1 MDSSKQTKRKWHC
14 QSKAPT
20 HKQEGEEITEVSR
33 AIRKE
38 SNNYDCLTKQIKL
51 SHEGLTKLINNKQA
65 RIMFG
70 FLKKFGQPIHF
81 YIEFE
86 RTNQSS
92 KFCNQR

>member
-1 MDSSKQTKRKWHC
+1 MDSSKQTKRKWYC

-20 HKQEGEEITEVSR
+20 HKQEGEEITEVSK

-38 SNNYDCLTKQIKL
+38 SNNYDCLTKQMKL

-65 RIMFG
+65 RIHVWFSQENWSAYS
-70 FLKKFGQPIHF
+70 FLHWIW
-81 YIEFE
+81 

-92 KFCNQR
+92 KFL